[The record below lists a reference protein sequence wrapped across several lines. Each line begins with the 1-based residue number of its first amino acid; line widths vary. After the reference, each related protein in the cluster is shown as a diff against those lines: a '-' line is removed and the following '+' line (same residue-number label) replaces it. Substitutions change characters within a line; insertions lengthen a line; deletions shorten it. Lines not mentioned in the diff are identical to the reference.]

1 MTPKL
6 KDQIVFR
13 TFGKKRWVDLAKC
26 LKEESRTS
34 TISLIR
40 HLHEKGYERCYEM
53 LTMLMEEFGR
63 NDWLF
68 VKKCYDYV
76 KDGIEIIQLM
86 EPIIKEHI
94 RGRQWTDIF
103 PYKVSQKQH
112 HVYLP

>member
-13 TFGKKRWVDLAKC
+13 TVGKKRWVSLAKC
-26 LKEESRTS
+26 LKEENRIPAITQ
-34 TISLIR
+34 IR

-53 LTMLMEEFGR
+53 LTMLMQKFGR

-76 KDGIEIIQLM
+76 EDGMEIIQSM
-86 EPIIKEHI
+86 EPIIKKHI
-94 RGRQWTDIF
+94 RGRQSTDIF
-103 PYKVSQKQH
+103 PCKVRQKQP
-112 HVYLP
+112 HVYFP